1 MINKQS
7 TLLERV
13 DVSEYIRDESILNST
28 HPLDRAIVTALDLCF
43 EFDPNIRAS
52 ARQIQELF
60 RKALDEVNDS

>member
-13 DVSEYIRDESILNST
+13 
-28 HPLDRAIVTALDLCF
+28 
-43 EFDPNIRAS
+43 EFDPNKRAS

-60 RKALDEVNDS
+60 RKALEEVNDS